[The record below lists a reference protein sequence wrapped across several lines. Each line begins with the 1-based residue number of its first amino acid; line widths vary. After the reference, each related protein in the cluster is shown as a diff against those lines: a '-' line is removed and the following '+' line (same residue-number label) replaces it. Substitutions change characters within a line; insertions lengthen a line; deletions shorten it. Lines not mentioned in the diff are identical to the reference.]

1 MIAYKRLIE
10 MHDGSQKNASL
21 PVEMKIHK
29 YVMCKHET
37 SCLELFVN
45 LNLKKFLY
53 SNFSEY

>member
-1 MIAYKRLIE
+1 

-37 SCLELFVN
+37 SCVELFVN